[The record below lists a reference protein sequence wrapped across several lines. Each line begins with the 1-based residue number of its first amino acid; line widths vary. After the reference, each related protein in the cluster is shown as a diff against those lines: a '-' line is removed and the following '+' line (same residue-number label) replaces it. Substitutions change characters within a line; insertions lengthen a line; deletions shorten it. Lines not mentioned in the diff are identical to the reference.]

1 MKKKLL
7 SMLLISAMCLS
18 TAGDTVLAASADFE
32 LDVQAENEDFL
43 TGSVELTD
51 GTDEDSEVS
60 EPGAPD
66 DGNSGED
73 AGLGDGEDSGLGDGE
88 DPGQDTEL
96 TDISGY
102 EVELEEGPYYYD
114 ETGTEPMVTAVYP
127 VGHRE
132 DVLEEDAYTVGY
144 EDNLSPG
151 TAKVIVKGETGA
163 GYTGETQKEFT
174 ISKLPQELDL
184 GQEEISLNEKEET
197 KIDLSV
203 LTGQI
208 TVTPS

>member
-73 AGLGDGEDSGLGDGE
+73 AGLGDVDKGHAGKVLLILIDRGDIALRAGVILE
-88 DPGQDTEL
+88 IGQRHIGVSRAE
-96 TDISGY
+96 
-102 EVELEEGPYYYD
+102 
-114 ETGTEPMVTAVYP
+114 AV
-127 VGHRE
+127 RE
-132 DVLEEDAYTVGY
+132 
-144 EDNLSPG
+144 
-151 TAKVIVKGETGA
+151 
-163 GYTGETQKEFT
+163 Q
-174 ISKLPQELDL
+174 
-184 GQEEISLNEKEET
+184 
-197 KIDLSV
+197 
-203 LTGQI
+203 
-208 TVTPS
+208 

>member
-73 AGLGDGEDSGLGDGE
+73 AGLGDGEDSGLGDGIF
-88 DPGQDTEL
+88 PAMRWSWKKARITM
-96 TDISGY
+96 T
-102 EVELEEGPYYYD
+102 
-114 ETGTEPMVTAVYP
+114 
-127 VGHRE
+127 
-132 DVLEEDAYTVGY
+132 
-144 EDNLSPG
+144 
-151 TAKVIVKGETGA
+151 K
-163 GYTGETQKEFT
+163 
-174 ISKLPQELDL
+174 QERSRWS
-184 GQEEISLNEKEET
+184 Q
-197 KIDLSV
+197 
-203 LTGQI
+203 
-208 TVTPS
+208 PSIR

>member
-66 DGNSGED
+66 DGNSIRCHHCKT
-73 AGLGDGEDSGLGDGE
+73 SG
-88 DPGQDTEL
+88 
-96 TDISGY
+96 
-102 EVELEEGPYYYD
+102 
-114 ETGTEPMVTAVYP
+114 
-127 VGHRE
+127 
-132 DVLEEDAYTVGY
+132 
-144 EDNLSPG
+144 
-151 TAKVIVKGETGA
+151 
-163 GYTGETQKEFT
+163 
-174 ISKLPQELDL
+174 SKL
-184 GQEEISLNEKEET
+184 IS
-197 KIDLSV
+197 
-203 LTGQI
+203 
-208 TVTPS
+208 VTNRRIFYNDRMCRRRIHKRIE

>member
-73 AGLGDGEDSGLGDGE
+73 AGLGDGEDSGLGGWGRSGTGYGTDGYFR
-88 DPGQDTEL
+88 L
-96 TDISGY
+96 
-102 EVELEEGPYYYD
+102 
-114 ETGTEPMVTAVYP
+114 
-127 VGHRE
+127 
-132 DVLEEDAYTVGY
+132 
-144 EDNLSPG
+144 
-151 TAKVIVKGETGA
+151 
-163 GYTGETQKEFT
+163 
-174 ISKLPQELDL
+174 
-184 GQEEISLNEKEET
+184 
-197 KIDLSV
+197 
-203 LTGQI
+203 
-208 TVTPS
+208 

>member
-73 AGLGDGEDSGLGDGE
+73 AGLGDGED
-88 DPGQDTEL
+88 PGQDTEL

-127 VGHRE
+127 VGHSE

-151 TAKVIVKGETGA
+151 TAKVIVKGEAGA

-174 ISKLPQELDL
+174 ISKLPQELAPGSGRNL
-184 GQEEISLNEKEET
+184 A
-197 KIDLSV
+197 
-203 LTGQI
+203 
-208 TVTPS
+208 